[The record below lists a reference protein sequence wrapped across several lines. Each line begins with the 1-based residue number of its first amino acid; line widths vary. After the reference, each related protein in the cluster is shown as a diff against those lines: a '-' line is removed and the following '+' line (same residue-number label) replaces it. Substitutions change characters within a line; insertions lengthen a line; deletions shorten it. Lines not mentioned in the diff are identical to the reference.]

1 LLDATSETKKK
12 KIKKKTNMND
22 SKKRKSVTTMSDIH
36 DVYDDKCQE
45 IMQQQQHETEDLQHC
60 NDKVL
65 ICPTTNTCSICNDDR
80 IFPSMDALLSHQR
93 ATHFGVHKDI
103 KPDWYRQHE
112 EDDKPGHHNIDTK
125 SQEVNSERPCCSICN
140 RQFVMGMDDV
150 IHALEF
156 VPSSSAIAK
165 AIIMEHSSKNNV
177 ANDNNNDVVSAVIH
191 HTSSPG
197 MYKCVYCS
205 KVFTQLR
212 AQRQHENF
220 CSSRQQQQF

>member
-1 LLDATSETKKK
+1 LLDTTKEIKKK
-12 KIKKKTNMND
+12 KIKKKTNMKD
-22 SKKRKSVTTMSDIH
+22 SKKRKSVTTTSDIH
-36 DVYDDKCQE
+36 DDDYDKCQE
-45 IMQQQQHETEDLQHC
+45 IPQQQQQQQHENEDLQHC
-60 NDKVL
+60 NDKDL
-65 ICPTTNTCSICNDDR
+65 ICPTTYTCSICNNDR
-80 IFPSMDALLSHQR
+80 IFPNKDALLSHQR

-112 EDDKPGHHNIDTK
+112 EDDTKLQVNI
-125 SQEVNSERPCCSICN
+125 ERPCCSICH
-140 RQFVMGMDDV
+140 RQFAMGMDEV

-165 AIIMEHSSKNNV
+165 AIIMEHSSKNND
-177 ANDNNNDVVSAVIH
+177 NNNNNDVVSAVIH